1 MASKEDVSE
10 IQKTMVSKTDLQKFE
25 ASIMKNTK
33 VQISEAVDPLKAD
46 MCDMKERVQK
56 AEEKW
61 NTDALSLELRMGN
74 IEKNPGVSSS
84 SETVQP
90 TKVVKDLQSMV
101 NKLDPALRRASFIG
115 WPTNVSAEKRM
126 ELMCGFMDTKYK
138 KVRFVDCGHDY
149 TGPYND
155 RKLSKTSWV
164 EFSNTDTTKAFLKT
178 VASDN
183 AEITV
188 DGSSVKVKP
197 ARTQIQKKR
206 NYGLIRASE
215 LIKASGEGAGKNVKI
230 EFKVPDSKE
239 RHVTVDGAVGFCQ
252 NQNDTIG
259 VFRAPFQAL
268 SIE

>member
-1 MASKEDVSE
+1 MY
-10 IQKTMVSKTDLQKFE
+10 
-25 ASIMKNTK
+25 
-33 VQISEAVDPLKAD
+33 
-46 MCDMKERVQK
+46 
-56 AEEKW
+56 
-61 NTDALSLELRMGN
+61 
-74 IEKNPGVSSS
+74 
-84 SETVQP
+84 
-90 TKVVKDLQSMV
+90 
-101 NKLDPALRRASFIG
+101 
-115 WPTNVSAEKRM
+115 
-126 ELMCGFMDTKYK
+126 TKYK
-138 KVRFVDCGHDY
+138 QIWFVDCGHDY
-149 TGPYND
+149 IGPYND

-206 NYGLIRASE
+206 NYALIRASE
-215 LIKASGEGAGKNVKI
+215 IIKISGEGAGKNVKI

-239 RHVTVDGAVGFCQ
+239 RHVTVDGVVGFCQ

-259 VFRAPFQAL
+259 FFRAPFLAL